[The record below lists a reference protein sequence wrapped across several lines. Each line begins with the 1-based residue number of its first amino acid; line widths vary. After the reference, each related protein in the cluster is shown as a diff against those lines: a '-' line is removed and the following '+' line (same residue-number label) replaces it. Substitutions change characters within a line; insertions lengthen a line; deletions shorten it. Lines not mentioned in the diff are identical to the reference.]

1 MHILPLLLITPANIC
16 SINFN
21 NYILIQF
28 LFCSTRSLSPLRKQI
43 IVETAADA
51 EFTSNGRGRNLT
63 IGGIEDLNDNE
74 NPPALPPKRQRINSR
89 TASVI
94 TTPPSSP
101 KLVLSHGTHQPQEQH
116 QHHHHHQPQSQQLN
130 ENNCSSQPNVDDGR
144 MKTNHSFMVNVGVG
158 DGGGGGESVLNAA
171 PTGTHND
178 SYIQLYDCSVVG
190 KQTPLGLTGHS
201 TNIVEDE
208 EVEVVLRHNPN
219 SKQVDTKFA
228 LLYVCVYV
236 CVCDSM
242 SVW

>member
-1 MHILPLLLITPANIC
+1 MI
-16 SINFN
+16 F
-21 NYILIQF
+21 F
-28 LFCSTRSLSPLRKQI
+28 FFWRRSLSPLRKQI

-63 IGGIEDLNDNE
+63 TGGIDDLNDDD

-101 KLVLSHGTHQPQEQH
+101 KLVVSHGTQPQEQ
-116 QHHHHHQPQSQQLN
+116 QQHHHQPQSQQLN
-130 ENNCSSQPNVDDGR
+130 ENNCSSQTNADDGR
-144 MKTNHSFMVNVGVG
+144 MKNKNTFMVNDGVG
-158 DGGGGGESVLNAA
+158 DGGGGGESVKNAA
-171 PTGTHND
+171 PTGTHNA
-178 SYIQLYDCSVVG
+178 SYIQLYDCSVLG
-190 KQTPLGLTGHS
+190 KQSPLGLTGHS

-228 LLYVCVYV
+228 LLYVYSMKV
-236 CVCDSM
+236 CV
-242 SVW
+242 VWTRRLD

>member
-1 MHILPLLLITPANIC
+1 M
-16 SINFN
+16 
-21 NYILIQF
+21 
-28 LFCSTRSLSPLRKQI
+28 RKQI

-63 IGGIEDLNDNE
+63 TGGIDDLNDND

-101 KLVLSHGTHQPQEQH
+101 KLITSHGAQPQELQ
-116 QHHHHHQPQSQQLN
+116 QHHHHHQPQSQQLH
-130 ENNCSSQPNVDDGR
+130 ENNCSSQPNADDGR
-144 MKTNHSFMVNVGVG
+144 MKNNHSLMVNDGVG
-158 DGGGGGESVLNAA
+158 DGGGGGSVESVKNAA

-178 SYIQLYDCSVVG
+178 SYIQLYDCSVLG
-190 KQTPLGLTGHS
+190 KQSPMGLTGHS

-228 LLYVCVYV
+228 LLYVCVIA
-236 CVCDSM
+236 
-242 SVW
+242 